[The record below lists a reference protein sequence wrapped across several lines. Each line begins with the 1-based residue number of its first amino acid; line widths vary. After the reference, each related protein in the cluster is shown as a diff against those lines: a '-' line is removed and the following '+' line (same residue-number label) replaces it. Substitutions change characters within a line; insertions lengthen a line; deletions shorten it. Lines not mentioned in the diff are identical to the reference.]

1 VDLDH
6 RNRPQMR
13 PPGNIDRLSGG
24 DRVPHRGVEVPEG
37 PIGCQPGPTMWPGCS
52 EVVTIPP
59 ERVAPTPMEAYLAV
73 ARDGSALIT

>member
-6 RNRPQMR
+6 RNRPQIR

-37 PIGCQPGPTMWPGCS
+37 ADWVPAWPTMWPGCS

-59 ERVAPTPMEAYLAV
+59 ERVAPTPVEAYLAV